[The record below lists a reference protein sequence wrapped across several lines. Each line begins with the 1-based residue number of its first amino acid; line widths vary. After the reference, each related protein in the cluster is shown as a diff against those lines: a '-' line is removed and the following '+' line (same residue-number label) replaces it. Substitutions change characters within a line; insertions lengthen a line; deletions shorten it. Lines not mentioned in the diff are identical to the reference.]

1 MSRVPCSITMLALV
15 LLLPCAAH
23 AQMTGNVE
31 KLKADLYG
39 DNLDRAVA
47 AASALGSLK
56 QARAL
61 DALMAS
67 LQLGTPPK
75 LTSAVLEALEL
86 QKSPESIPLL
96 DHYAKHRRQEIRGG
110 ALKALGA
117 IESKKVVPILLD
129 ALSDSNPMIR
139 AQAARILGDRKER
152 IAERHL
158 LKMMRRKDT
167 SAAVPLG
174 TVGGAQTAL
183 NLGEMIGDL
192 PGAALASALGT
203 MLLRKDF
210 GPDPLRTEVV
220 KALGRIR
227 GKEATS
233 YLAEYVASV
242 PPHERRPSKNWAK
255 LILEKRKQ

>member
-1 MSRVPCSITMLALV
+1 MSRALGIIMLSLV
-15 LLLPCAAH
+15 LLLPCVAE
-23 AQMTGNVE
+23 AQMTGNVD

-39 DNLDRAVA
+39 DNLDLAVA

-56 QARAL
+56 QPRAL

-75 LTSAVLEALEL
+75 LTSAVLEALQL
-86 QKSPESIPLL
+86 QRAPESIPLL

-117 IESKKVVPILLD
+117 INSKKVVPILID

-139 AQAARILGDRKER
+139 ALAARILGERKER

-158 LKMMRRKDT
+158 LMMMRRKDT

-174 TVGGAQTAL
+174 IIGGAQTAL
-183 NLGEMIGDL
+183 NLAEMIGDL
-192 PGAALASALGT
+192 PGSALAKALGT
-203 MLLRKDF
+203 MLMRKDF
-210 GPDPLRTEVV
+210 GPDPLRTQVV
-220 KALGRIR
+220 KALGNIQ
-227 GKEATS
+227 GKEATAA
-233 YLAEYVASV
+233 LADYVASV
-242 PPHERRPSKNWAK
+242 PPKELRQSKNQAK
-255 LILEKRKQ
+255 LILEKRKK

>member
-1 MSRVPCSITMLALV
+1 MSRVLGTTLLTLV
-15 LLLPCAAH
+15 LLLPCAAE
-23 AQMTGNVE
+23 AQMTGNVD

-56 QARAL
+56 KVEAL

-86 QKSPESIPLL
+86 QKSPDSIPLL

-117 IESKKVVPILLD
+117 IPSKKVVPILLD

-139 AQAARILGDRKER
+139 AQAARILGDRKELT
-152 IAERHL
+152 AERHL
-158 LKMMRRKDT
+158 MKMLRRKDT
-167 SAAVPLG
+167 SASIPLG
-174 TVGGAQTAL
+174 TVGGAQTAM

-203 MLLRKDF
+203 MLMRKDF

-220 KALGRIR
+220 KALGKIQ
-227 GKEATS
+227 GKEATA
-233 YLAEYVASV
+233 YLSEYVGSV
-242 PPHERRPSKNWAK
+242 PPHELRQSKNIAK
-255 LILEKRKQ
+255 LILERRKK